1 MFNFTEI
8 ILRFYVN
15 LIFNM
20 FAINNNTKRLMFSYL
35 NHYMINNEQR
45 NDLHYDNKSLIFLFN
60 IFYYIIIYTE
70 NISNISSQYLCIYV
84 KFV

>member
-20 FAINNNTKRLMFSYL
+20 FLINNNIKRLIFSYL
-35 NHYMINNEQR
+35 NRYMS
-45 NDLHYDNKSLIFLFN
+45 NK
-60 IFYYIIIYTE
+60 
-70 NISNISSQYLCIYV
+70 
-84 KFV
+84 

>member
-45 NDLHYDNKSLIFLFN
+45 NDLHYDNKSLIFFVYLTSF
-60 IFYYIIIYTE
+60 II
-70 NISNISSQYLCIYV
+70 
-84 KFV
+84 

>member
-20 FAINNNTKRLMFSYL
+20 FLINNNTKRLIFSYL
-35 NHYMINNEQR
+35 NRYMS
-45 NDLHYDNKSLIFLFN
+45 NK
-60 IFYYIIIYTE
+60 
-70 NISNISSQYLCIYV
+70 
-84 KFV
+84 